1 MLKALTII
9 IFFTPIFAFA
19 ETVKL
24 LEKDLPYL
32 IESRNGRIASSKAEI
47 QASQAELGYLRR
59 SFLPRLQLNV
69 GHENTDGTPQT
80 DVTNSYG
87 YASAVVSV
95 NLFNGGRDYLQ
106 EKSRSA
112 KVDRTESELQNS
124 KFGALTEARALY
136 WQMIYQK
143 EVINILDSS
152 LRLNETNLQ
161 SAFKKIRNNLATKTD
176 EIDFNQTKIQ
186 LDQDLRKSKIVLLN
200 QMREMATLLNHPLV
214 TNYDIPDLNAHDPE
228 HALDEFNARGFNGE
242 KHREISLL
250 EALKS
255 SAEFESE
262 QNSRW
267 WSPQFD
273 LYGSKATRFST
284 LDRTN
289 EMDKDQGEVLGV
301 KLTFYFDGLQ
311 TRAASVAQAYRT
323 MSFSH
328 LKNQRL
334 LEIQSGYSNSYQLFV
349 LNHDLI
355 HSAEE
360 NNKVA
365 QKYYEN
371 VWSEYMRGIKNSPD
385 VLQAF
390 QRIVEAKLRYADI
403 KKDYQIARAKIL
415 GYLQE

>member
-124 KFGALTEARALY
+124 KFGALTEARVLY

-273 LYGSKATRFST
+273 LYGSKATRFNT

-311 TRAASVAQAYRT
+311 TRTASVAQAYRT

-403 KKDYQIARAKIL
+403 KKDYQIARAQIL
-415 GYLQE
+415 DYLQE